1 MSANARSLNSQIPSK
16 TTFLFER
23 VRLPFGPL
31 VFGDPLSND
40 RNDIS
45 FLQLTRL
52 LGASMLL
59 WVALI
64 VGTSAL
70 LYFIGFAIG
79 GLNFYLP
86 TLGVIGYL
94 LLVLRSRRQSALAF
108 IILGTLIATAM
119 LIAGSLYDL
128 SSDGQTYHQEAII
141 LLKDGWNPYLGD
153 PIRNWH
159 ELWINHYA
167 KGSEVFGAVLYWLTG
182 SIEVGKCFNLLL
194 ILASWAL
201 AFAALREFGLA
212 WAASLWLSSLLAF
225 NPVSLYQV
233 FSYYVDGALSS
244 LLIIFM
250 SALFLAIKHP
260 GRSDYLVLFTS
271 LVLLCTLKFTGL
283 VYAGLLMLGAIAFL
297 ILLGRQLLLIR
308 LVPVAIAAM
317 IVGVFVVGF
326 NPYVT
331 NVVRQGHPFHP
342 LAGPNPIDIMTSNMP
357 ANFAGETRL
366 SKFVLATFARSDSP
380 LTPQIS
386 HLKFPVSLSGS
397 EIKIFKV
404 PDPRVGAFG
413 PFFAASLLLAFAIVI
428 VACRVNVPGMP
439 AALVLVAMLTGATL
453 ANPEGWW
460 ARYAPQFWLVPMVL
474 GLWVLRH
481 GKAQRLRRVNA
492 VLLALISLN
501 SALVAAGYAYG
512 QYSGN
517 RDLRAQLE
525 RLRQQPTPVHVNFHE
540 YLANRVRLENAGV
553 SFVEVTGKRDPLA
566 ERLVNSNTEILFDA
580 AQEEIASPSP
590 R

>member
-1 MSANARSLNSQIPSK
+1 L
-16 TTFLFER
+16 
-23 VRLPFGPL
+23 
-31 VFGDPLSND
+31 
-40 RNDIS
+40 
-45 FLQLTRL
+45 
-52 LGASMLL
+52 LL
-59 WVALI
+59 WVTLI

-70 LYFIGFAIG
+70 LYFVGFPIGW
-79 GLNFYLP
+79 LNFFLP
-86 TLGVIGYL
+86 TLGVLAYL
-94 LLVLRSRRQSALAF
+94 LLFLRSRRQSALALV
-108 IILGTLIATAM
+108 ILGAVIAVAM
-119 LIAGSLYDL
+119 LIAGSLYDI

-141 LLKDGWNPYLGD
+141 LLKDGWNPMLGD
-153 PIRNWH
+153 PVRNRH

-194 ILASWAL
+194 ILASGVF
-201 AFAALREFGLA
+201 AFVALREFGLA
-212 WAASLWLSSLLAF
+212 WPSSLWLSCLLAF

-250 SALFLAIKHP
+250 SALFLAIKRP
-260 GRSDYLVLFTS
+260 WRSDYLVLFAS

-283 VYAGLLMLGAIAFL
+283 VYAGFLVFGAIAFL
-297 ILLGRQLLLIR
+297 FLLGCQQLLTR
-308 LVPVAIAAM
+308 LVPVAVAAT
-317 IVGVFVVGF
+317 IVGVVVVGF

-331 NVVRQGHPFHP
+331 NLMRQGHPFYP
-342 LAGPNPIDIMTSNMP
+342 LAGPSPVDIMTMNMP
-357 ANFAGETRL
+357 ANFAGENRV

-380 LTPQIS
+380 MVPQVS

-413 PFFAASLLLAFAIVI
+413 PFFAATLVLAFALTA
-428 VACRVNVPGMP
+428 VACRVRVPGMP
-439 AALVLVAMLTGATL
+439 VALLLMAMLTCTTL

-460 ARYAPQFWLVPMVL
+460 ARYAPQFWLVPLVL

-481 GKAQRLRRVNA
+481 GKTQRLLRLNA
-492 VLLALISLN
+492 LLLALISLN

-512 QYSGN
+512 QYVGN

-525 RLRQQPTPVHVNFHE
+525 RLRQQPTSIHVNFHE
-540 YLANRVRLENAGV
+540 YLANRVRLEKAGV
-553 SFVEVTGKRDPLA
+553 SYVEVTGKRDPHA
-566 ERLVNSNTEILFDA
+566 ERLVNSNTEIHFDA
-580 AQEEIASPSP
+580 AREEIASPSP